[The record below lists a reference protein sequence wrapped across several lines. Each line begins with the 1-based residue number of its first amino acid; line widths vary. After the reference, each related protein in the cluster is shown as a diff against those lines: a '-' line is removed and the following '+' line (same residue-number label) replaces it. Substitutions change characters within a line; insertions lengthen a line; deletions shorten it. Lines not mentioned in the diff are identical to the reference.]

1 MSDAVAL
8 PTRRTLPLSA
18 TLVLI
23 PFAAAIVG
31 LLVRYAAYAA
41 VVPDASIAN
50 FAEGL
55 CRWDCAW
62 YVRIAEEGYDPYPVP
77 GLISAG
83 NWAFFPLYPLL
94 VAAVRWLTGFPTMV
108 VATGLSIALSIAAIR
123 IAWPL
128 LGRDLKAYTL
138 FAAFLL
144 SGPFSIYFSTFYT
157 EVLFLFLTIG
167 VFWALR
173 QRQFLLAGAL
183 AGLLSATRIV
193 GVFIVFAIV
202 FEMWRAH
209 RETGGTWKTFVPAIF
224 LRADWLLALALA
236 PAGLF
241 AYMAYLH
248 MLVGDALAFS
258 HVQRAWARPLGN
270 PVQFVWNAL
279 TSWPSDGWLPT
290 VPQQLALA
298 TLTGYGLT
306 GALIIRRRYAMAL
319 YCVTALTLPL
329 FAGMASMLRFV
340 AGLAPLPLML
350 TELLARN
357 RWLFAASLLLFIGSG
372 YFTTIGWLTEYLT
385 LV

>member
-8 PTRRTLPLSA
+8 RTSRALPLSA
-18 TLVLI
+18 TLILI
-23 PFAAAIVG
+23 PVVAAILG
-31 LLVRYAAYAA
+31 LLVRYAGYAA
-41 VVPDASIAN
+41 VVPGASLAN
-50 FAEGL
+50 FADGL

-94 VAAVRWLTGFPTMV
+94 VSTVRLVTGFPTMV
-108 VATGLSIALSIAAIR
+108 AATGLSIALSVAAAR

-138 FAAFLL
+138 FSAFLL
-144 SGPFSIYFSTFYT
+144 SGPFSIYFTTFYT
-157 EVLFLFLTIG
+157 EVLFLFLTVC
-167 VFWALR
+167 VFRALSR
-173 QRQFLLAGAL
+173 RQFLLAGAL

-193 GVFIVFAIV
+193 GVFIALALL
-202 FEMWRAH
+202 FEIWRAH
-209 RETGGTWKTFVPAIF
+209 RESGGTWRNFLPAIF

-248 MLVGDALAFS
+248 LHVGDALAFS
-258 HVQRAWARPLGN
+258 HVQRAWGRPVGN

-279 TSWPSDGWLPT
+279 TSWPRDSWLPS
-290 VPQQLALA
+290 VSQQLALA
-298 TLTGYGLT
+298 TLTGYALT
-306 GALIIRRRYAMAL
+306 AILALRRRYDMAL
-319 YCVTALTLPL
+319 YCVVALTLPL

-357 RWLFAASLLLFIGSG
+357 RWLFLMSLVLFVASG